1 MLAALD
7 ELGQHGLLT
16 LTVDF
21 DFDQWLTSVTYG
33 GILVIWESMEVDH
46 WWM

>member
-1 MLAALD
+1 MTCVFMVSEVLKELDESIDALD

-21 DFDQWLTSVTYG
+21 NFDHG
-33 GILVIWESMEVDH
+33 
-46 WWM
+46 

>member
-1 MLAALD
+1 MKELNESVDALD

-21 DFDQWLTSVTYG
+21 DFDHG
-33 GILVIWESMEVDH
+33 
-46 WWM
+46 